1 MKERTKEAAR
11 YLRRVRR
18 LLPCVRKTK
27 NAIMQQIH
35 DSMDGYLADHPT
47 ADYAQLKAQ
56 FGEPETVAA
65 AYVESS
71 GTTEILKSL
80 RIRRRIVA
88 IIVAVTTAALLV
100 WTSYVVLMSI
110 KVNDVLNS
118 LDDNYDDS
126 YIIEGTAEIIASDA
140 DSISFAP

>member
-47 ADYAQLKAQ
+47 ADFAQIKTQ
-56 FGEPETVAA
+56 FGEPESVAA
-65 AYVESS
+65 AYVEST
-71 GTTEILKSL
+71 GTAEILKSL

-88 IIVAVTTAALLV
+88 IIAAVTTTALLI

-110 KVNDVLNS
+110 KVNYVLSS
-118 LDDNYDDS
+118 LDGSYDDS
-126 YIIEGTAEIIASDA
+126 YIIEGTIEPNPAGPDGIYYI
-140 DSISFAP
+140 P